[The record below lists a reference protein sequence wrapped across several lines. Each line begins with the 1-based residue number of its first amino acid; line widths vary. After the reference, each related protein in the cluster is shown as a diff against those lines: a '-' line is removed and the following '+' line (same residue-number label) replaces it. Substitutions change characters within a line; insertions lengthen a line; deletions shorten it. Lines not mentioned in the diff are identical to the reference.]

1 MNEKIVIGTDANWE
15 TEVLKSE
22 LPVLVDFWA
31 PWCGPCKF
39 IAPIIDELSVEY
51 AGRIKFVKL
60 NTDENQA
67 TAMNYGIRGIPTLG
81 IFKNGELI
89 DGIVGAAPAP
99 MLRQLL
105 NKHVNIVIVKPN

>member
-1 MNEKIVIGTDANWE
+1 MNQNSVIGTDANWE
-15 TEVLKSE
+15 SEVLKSQ

-39 IAPIIDELSVEY
+39 IAPVIDELSVEY
-51 AGRIKFVKL
+51 EGRFKFVKL
-60 NTDENQA
+60 NTDENQE

-81 IFKNGELI
+81 VFKNGELV

-99 MLRQLL
+99 MLRELL
-105 NKHVNIVIVKPN
+105 DKHINTVLVKPN